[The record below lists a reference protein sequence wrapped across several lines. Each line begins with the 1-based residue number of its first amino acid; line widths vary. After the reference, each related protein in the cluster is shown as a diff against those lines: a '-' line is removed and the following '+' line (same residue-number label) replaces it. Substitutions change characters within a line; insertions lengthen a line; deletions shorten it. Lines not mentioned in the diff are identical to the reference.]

1 MPMRP
6 TPGSHL
12 PLPSLAL
19 LLVWGLVCAPLASA
33 EPPAPEP
40 SPSARPLRVL
50 FIGNSYT
57 YNNNLPALVE
67 GLAASATPPV
77 RLKTRAVTQPGVR
90 LQQHWERGEALA
102 ALRQSPWDYV
112 VLQEQSTLGLLLIE
126 GRHEVNDP
134 ELAFHPYARRFAEEA
149 RKVGA
154 QPLFLLTWARR
165 DTPESQSRLTQA
177 YMSVA
182 RELGAPIIPAGLA
195 WARAREEDPS
205 AVLYHRDGSHPS
217 AAGSYLTA
225 STLYTT
231 LTGRSPMGLASTLTG
246 HPMPEGVLNPAKTV
260 TLVSLTPEQAEPLQR
275 VAWETYEELRQSGGY
290 VEVQPPSPELPTLPE
305 GEPLELQALIGTWQG
320 EMRFYSE
327 EAGQSP
333 ASLHLALKQ
342 AGAQLAGTVRIVFA
356 NGKTEGP
363 FSLEALAVEPSRV
376 RFSTR
381 LLSKGRGKVE
391 HEAVLTSEGLV
402 GLARYENPRTHDRYV
417 GTWKLQRPEAPTA
430 PPAPPEEAVP
440 AAPPPTSPEPP

>member
-6 TPGSHL
+6 TPGSPL
-12 PLPSLAL
+12 PLFTLAT
-19 LLVWGLVCAPLASA
+19 LLVWGLLCAPAASA
-33 EPPAPEP
+33 EPPAPGPPPPE
-40 SPSARPLRVL
+40 RPLQVL

-67 GLAASATPPV
+67 GLAASATPPL
-77 RLKTRAVTQPGVR
+77 RIRTRAVTQPGVR
-90 LQQHWERGEALA
+90 LQQHWDRGDALA
-102 ALRQSPWDYV
+102 ALRQGHWDYV

-165 DTPESQSRLTQA
+165 DTPESQARLTQA

-195 WARAREEDPS
+195 WARARQENPA
-205 AVLYHRDGSHPS
+205 AVLYHQDGSHPS
-217 AAGSYLTA
+217 PAGSYLTA

-231 LTGRSPMGLASTLTG
+231 LTGRSPLGLASTLTG

-260 TLVSLTPEQAEPLQR
+260 TLVPLTPEQAEPLQR
-275 VAWETYEELRQSGGY
+275 MAWETYAELRQSGGY
-290 VEVQPPSPELPTLPE
+290 VEVQPPSPALPTLPE
-305 GEPLELQALIGTWQG
+305 GQPLELPALLGAWQG
-320 EMRFYSE
+320 ELRFYSQ

-333 ASLHLALKQ
+333 STIHLALKQ

-356 NGKTEGP
+356 NGQTEGP
-363 FSLEALAVEPSRV
+363 FPLEALAMEPARL
-376 RFSTR
+376 RFATP

-391 HEAVLTSEGLV
+391 HEAVLTPEGLV
-402 GLARYENPRTHDRYV
+402 GMARYENPRNHDRYV
-417 GTWKLQRPEAPTA
+417 GTWKLQRPQPPAPARELVA
-430 PPAPPEEAVP
+430 PPAEPVPTPPA
-440 AAPPPTSPEPP
+440 PTSP

>member
-1 MPMRP
+1 MLQNPSPSDSPSPPMRP
-6 TPGSHL
+6 TQGL
-12 PLPSLAL
+12 SLFLSVAML
-19 LLVWGLVCAPLASA
+19 WLWGLVWAPLAAAEPPAS
-33 EPPAPEP
+33 EPPAPE
-40 SPSARPLRVL
+40 RPLHVL

-67 GLAASATPPV
+67 GLAASATPPL

-90 LQQHWERGEALA
+90 LQQHWDRGDALA
-102 ALRQSPWDYV
+102 ALRQGHWDYV

-165 DTPESQSRLTQA
+165 DTPESQARLTQA

-195 WARAREEDPS
+195 WARARQEDPS
-205 AVLYHRDGSHPS
+205 AVLYHEDGSHPS
-217 AAGSYLTA
+217 PLGSYLTA

-231 LTGRSPMGLASTLTG
+231 LTGRSPVGLASTLTG

-275 VAWETYEELRQSGGY
+275 IAWETYEELRQSGGY
-290 VEVQPPSPELPTLPE
+290 VEVQPPSPTLPTLPE
-305 GEPLELQALIGTWQG
+305 GQPLEVPALLGTWQG
-320 EMRFYSE
+320 EMRFYSQ

-333 ASLHLALKQ
+333 ATLHLTLKQ
-342 AGAQLAGTVRIVFA
+342 TGPQLGGTVRIVFA

-363 FSLEALAVEPSRV
+363 FPLEALEVEPSRV

-402 GLARYENPRTHDRYV
+402 GLARYEDPRTHDRYV
-417 GTWKLQRPEAPTA
+417 GTWKLQRPEP
-430 PPAPPEEAVP
+430 P
-440 AAPPPTSPEPP
+440 AAPSSGP